1 MTIARDFGEFLT
13 RTTYGDLP
21 EQAVDHAAMLIASTI
36 ASAASG
42 KEIQSAAIIRDLS
55 RERGGTPEASIWFD
69 TGPRLPAIYARAGQ
83 CADERRGGLR

>member
-1 MTIARDFGEFLT
+1 MTIARDFGVFLT

-21 EQAVDHAAMLIASTI
+21 EQAVDHASMLI

-69 TGPRLPAIYARAGQ
+69 AGPRLPAIYAARVNALMSD
-83 CADERRGGLR
+83 APRP